1 MKKRVPIDFAGE
13 RLNEQLART
22 GLRLTAQRRQVYNVL
37 LLKRDHPSAEEVF
50 MRAKSAMPD
59 ISMATVY
66 NCLETLVKCGLV
78 RQVNHDRKATR
89 YCSNMQHHHHF
100 YCDGCGGAFDIE
112 PGRAGGEP
120 RIEMPPGF
128 RVRNFEILFRGYCP
142 ECAAKRRQETP
153 LTAYE
158 GPQTACRSSR
168 RQSIP

>member
-1 MKKRVPIDFAGE
+1 MKKRVPIDFVGE

-100 YCDGCGGAFDIE
+100 YCDGCGGAFDVE

-142 ECAAKRRQETP
+142 ECAAKRKQEAPVT
-153 LTAYE
+153 TSE
-158 GPQTACRSSR
+158 EPQTACRSSR